1 MVYFPLFHQ
10 SPEFRPDAP
19 AHVRNMLFYC
29 HYHDSPFVCP
39 EGKFPSYFTKL
50 WRFFFYFAMWRLV
63 GFDCYYMQSNLVT
76 GLSGSLL
83 SLYTLHNH
91 HHHEPIWSARFVPK
105 VVLIYVLSNRAFD
118 LGHKRISVE
127 EGMWMW
133 QNQCIGINSKYGT
146 AIAEG
151 KFAHKP
157 HCRGGRG
164 LLNRPSQNR

>member
-1 MVYFPLFHQ
+1 MSGTCCFIVIIMTALLCVQ
-10 SPEFRPDAP
+10 RE
-19 AHVRNMLFYC
+19 
-29 HYHDSPFVCP
+29 
-39 EGKFPSYFTKL
+39 KFPHISQNCGG
-50 WRFFFYFAMWRLV
+50 FFFCFSVMWRLA

-83 SLYTLHNH
+83 SLYTLHH
-91 HHHEPIWSARFVPK
+91 HQHHHEPICGGRFVPK
-105 VVLIYVLSNRAFD
+105 VVLVYVLSNRAFD
-118 LGHKRISVE
+118 LGHKWISVE
-127 EGMWMW
+127 EGMCMW

-157 HCRGGRG
+157 HCRGGRK